1 MNSNVATSPAQ
12 SPIPNSHSK
21 SLVFIDSGLDEY
33 QTLAGGVL
41 PGAEIVIL
49 DKNGNGVEQITA
61 KLQTIADAG
70 GTVDQVH
77 IFSHGSSGSLQ
88 LGSATLN
95 SGNLSEYES
104 QLQGWRNA
112 LSDEADMVVYACDF
126 AAGFGTDFVD
136 RLGELTGA
144 DIAASTDLTGQGG
157 NWKLEFAKGHIEA
170 PLALTPEAM
179 ADYRGTLKTITV
191 TNNNDSG
198 PGSLRNA
205 IASAAS
211 GDTIQFASSLAN
223 KTITLT
229 TGQLVINKNLTI
241 EAGKAGQLTISGNN
255 TSRVILTKEWTKVT
269 LKNLII
275 ANGRVSGT
283 EEKSPA
289 TSAGAGIQTGDSST
303 FTLEN
308 CQVKNNVAGYGGGL
322 HTGYRSTTT
331 VMNSLFSGNDGS
343 RALNIERGGGA
354 IATKSGG
361 SLTIR
366 NSEFRDNKGRLGGA
380 VNSLL
385 GNLTIENSKFIRNV
399 TIGNV
404 GGAVFTD
411 GANASGPN
419 GPGPVGGNIIIRKSL
434 FENNTAASDGGAA
447 YLFAYPPDRI
457 LVEDSYF
464 INNKALG
471 QGANGGAIRHGNAD
485 FTVRNSFF
493 GNNTAQSNGGAF
505 WLGEEGN
512 VNISNTTFSG
522 NRAGFAGGAILNS
535 IANNFSTNIV
545 NTTFA
550 KNVAEGYGGAI
561 GIFQNTEKAPIIV
574 KNSIFDRNTANNPYK
589 TRQHTGAGLI
599 DGGNN
604 IQFPAKLTSHAR
616 PDQDSNVTPNIRIA
630 DPLLGSLQYI
640 NGMFVLAPQPGSPAL
655 AMRNGALL
663 LSPGRAQL
671 PGYNGSAGGSSN
683 SSASE
688 VTLAPAEPPM
698 KSEIPIDTEDP
709 ALSNTPIEVYRP
721 RRTQTPIETETP
733 TESETPI
740 ETETPTESETPIETE
755 TPTESETPIETETP
769 TESETP
775 IETETPTESETPIET
790 ETPTESETPPQ
801 IETPT
806 QSETPPQI
814 ETPTQSETPP

>member
-1 MNSNVATSPAQ
+1 LQHLQIA
-12 SPIPNSHSK
+12 
-21 SLVFIDSGLDEY
+21 
-33 QTLAGGVL
+33 LA
-41 PGAEIVIL
+41 
-49 DKNGNGVEQITA
+49 
-61 KLQTIADAG
+61 
-70 GTVDQVH
+70 
-77 IFSHGSSGSLQ
+77 S
-88 LGSATLN
+88 
-95 SGNLSEYES
+95 
-104 QLQGWRNA
+104 
-112 LSDEADMVVYACDF
+112 
-126 AAGFGTDFVD
+126 
-136 RLGELTGA
+136 
-144 DIAASTDLTGQGG
+144 GG
-157 NWKLEFAKGHIEA
+157 NWNLEFAKGHIEA

-255 TSRVILTKEWTKVT
+255 TSRVILTGEWTKVT

-275 ANGRVSGT
+275 ANGRVFGT

-303 FTLEN
+303 LTLEN
-308 CQVKNNVAGYGGGL
+308 CQVKNNVAGFGGGL
-322 HTGYRSTTT
+322 YTGYRSTTN
-331 VMNSLFSGNDGS
+331 VINSLFSGNDGS
-343 RALNIERGGGA
+343 RGTHERGGGA

-366 NSEFRDNKGRLGGA
+366 NSEFSDNKGRLGGA

-385 GNLTIENSKFIRNV
+385 GNLTIENSKFLRNK
-399 TIGNV
+399 TIGGV
-404 GGAVFTD
+404 GGAVYVD

-457 LVEDSYF
+457 LLEDSYF
-464 INNKALG
+464 INNKAVG

-485 FTVRNSFF
+485 LTVINCFF
-493 GNNTAQSNGGAF
+493 GNNTAQSNGGAL

-512 VNISNTTFSG
+512 VNISNSTFSG
-522 NRAGFAGGAILNS
+522 NRAGHVGGAILNS
-535 IANNFSTNIV
+535 IANSFSTNIV

-550 KNVAEGYGGAI
+550 NNVAEGYAGAI
-561 GIFQNTEKAPIIV
+561 GVFQDPVKAPITV

-589 TRQHTGAGLI
+589 TRQHTGGELI

-604 IQFPAKLTSHAR
+604 IQFPAKLTSNLR
-616 PDQDSNVTPNIRIA
+616 PDQDSNATANIKIA
-630 DPLLGSLQYI
+630 DPLLGPLQYI
-640 NGMFVLAPQPGSPAL
+640 NGMFVRLPLPGSPAL
-655 AMRNGALL
+655 AMRSGALL
-663 LSPGRAQL
+663 LSPSRALL
-671 PGYNGSAGGSSN
+671 PGNNGSAGGSSD
-683 SSASE
+683 SFASE

-709 ALSNTPIEVYRP
+709 ALSKTPIEVKRP
-721 RRTQTPIETETP
+721 RRLRF
-733 TESETPI
+733 
-740 ETETPTESETPIETE
+740 
-755 TPTESETPIETETP
+755 
-769 TESETP
+769 
-775 IETETPTESETPIET
+775 
-790 ETPTESETPPQ
+790 
-801 IETPT
+801 
-806 QSETPPQI
+806 QSRLRHQPRVRL
-814 ETPTQSETPP
+814 QSRLSLQPRVRLQSRLSLQPRVRLQSRLRHQPRVRLQSRLRHQPRVRLQSRLRHQPRVRLQSRLRHQPRVRLQSRLRHQPRVRLQSRLRHQPRVRLQSRLRHQPRVRLQSRLRHQPRVRLQSRLRHQPRVRLPSRLRHQPRVRLHHRLRLQGRLRLHHRLRLQGRLRHHH